1 MASNLTPVACDSL
14 SMPQEERTIGNVL
27 GEQYFALPG

>member
-1 MASNLTPVACDSL
+1 MASKLTPVAWDSL
-14 SMPQEERTIGNVL
+14 PMSQEERTIGNVL

>member
-1 MASNLTPVACDSL
+1 MASNLTPVAWDSL
-14 SMPQEERTIGNVL
+14 PIPLEERTIGNVL